1 MIMWTLGYIYMEQFY
16 MGIRESFNFR
26 KFFYKINLGR
36 IIDIYIY
43 LEFKKRILKKIIERR
58 NFILIIFIINFHIK

>member
-1 MIMWTLGYIYMEQFY
+1 MWTLGYIYMEQFY
-16 MGIRESFNFR
+16 MRIRESFNFR

-43 LEFKKRILKKIIERR
+43 LEFKKRILKKIISKEK
-58 NFILIIFIINFHIK
+58 ILF

>member
-1 MIMWTLGYIYMEQFY
+1 MEQFY

-43 LEFKKRILKKIIERR
+43 LEFKKRILKKIISKEK
-58 NFILIIFIINFHIK
+58 ILF

>member
-1 MIMWTLGYIYMEQFY
+1 MWTLGYIYMEQFY
-16 MGIRESFNFR
+16 MGIHESFNFR

-36 IIDIYIY
+36 IIDIY
-43 LEFKKRILKKIIERR
+43 LEFKKRILKKIIETR